1 MDWEIV
7 ATCTDFG
14 IQWDKYFAK
23 QPTMRSCRTEI
34 KEWAEKWDG
43 KWDGVPVRV
52 FSDFYREFQ
61 RALDGRER

>member
-1 MDWEIV
+1 
-7 ATCTDFG
+7 
-14 IQWDKYFAK
+14 
-23 QPTMRSCRTEI
+23 MRSCRTEI